1 MSLFTMYQIGSSGGS
16 GSKESAS
23 NTGELRW
30 IPGLGRFPGEG
41 NRYLLQYFCL
51 ENSLDREAWQATV
64 YRASESQTGLINQYL
79 DFFHVSD
86 TLLSYISTS
95 FNSHNSAL
103 KQKLLILFYK
113 EKQRL

>member
-1 MSLFTMYQIGSSGGS
+1 MYQIGSSGGS
-16 GSKESAS
+16 GGKESAS

-30 IPGLGRFPGEG
+30 IPGFGRFPGEG
-41 NRYLLQYFCL
+41 NRYPLQYFCL

-64 YRASESQTGLINQYL
+64 YKASESQTGLTNQYL

-113 EKQRL
+113 EKQRLY